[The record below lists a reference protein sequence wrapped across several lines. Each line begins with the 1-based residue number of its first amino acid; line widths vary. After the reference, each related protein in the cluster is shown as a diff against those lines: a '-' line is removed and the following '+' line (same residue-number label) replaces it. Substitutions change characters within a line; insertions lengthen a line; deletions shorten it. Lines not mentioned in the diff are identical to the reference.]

1 MAAIDYLRHYTHDD
15 YRQWDGEWELHE
27 GFPVA
32 MSPAPMIGHQAVSA
46 NILFEL
52 KRTLEK
58 CEQCLVLAETDY
70 KLGDDTV
77 FRPDVVL
84 ICDEPNDAY
93 ITKAPEIIVEV
104 ISKSTA
110 KNDEYYKFDRYESEK
125 VNYYILVYPN
135 ELYAKVYKLVDG
147 KYDKQGDFSK
157 ESYDFDETL
166 CGVSIDFEKV
176 FKQFRKNRS

>member
-1 MAAIDYLRHYTHDD
+1 MGAVDYVPHYTYDD
-15 YRQWDGEWELHE
+15 YKIWDGEWELYE

-32 MSPAPMIGHQAVSA
+32 MSPAPMIIHQALSISIA
-46 NILFEL
+46 RQLGNQ
-52 KRTLEK
+52 LEE
-58 CEQCLVLAETDY
+58 CVQCLVLAETDY

-84 ICDEPNDAY
+84 VCNEPNDAY

-110 KNDEYYKFDRYESEK
+110 KNDENYKFNKYEAEK
-125 VNYYILVYPN
+125 VAYYILVYPD
-135 ELYAKVYKLVDG
+135 ELYAKVYKLVNG

-157 ESYDFDETL
+157 EGYEFDETL
-166 CGVSIDFEKV
+166 CKVSIDFDKV
-176 FKQFRKNRS
+176 FKQFRKA